1 VLADTR
7 NTGRSNPAAA
17 MVYIPYTLAAP
28 NGRSLALRT
37 QGKPTLLLNAVR
49 EKLRAIDKDQPL
61 NRPLT
66 LDEILGS
73 EIEQPRFNMAVFVG
87 FGLLGLV
94 LAVIGIYSM
103 LSYNVARRTH
113 EIGVRMALG
122 AASGDVLSLV
132 LISGGR
138 LVLLG
143 LGVGL
148 GASVVLSKV
157 LRSQVFEVPGTD
169 VLAMSAVAVLLS
181 AAALA
186 ACVVPARRAAKL
198 DPMIALR
205 RD

>member
-1 VLADTR
+1 
-7 NTGRSNPAAA
+7 
-17 MVYIPYTLAAP
+17 
-28 NGRSLALRT
+28 
-37 QGKPTLLLNAVR
+37 LLNAVR

>member
-1 VLADTR
+1 
-7 NTGRSNPAAA
+7 
-17 MVYIPYTLAAP
+17 
-28 NGRSLALRT
+28 
-37 QGKPTLLLNAVR
+37 
-49 EKLRAIDKDQPL
+49 
-61 NRPLT
+61 
-66 LDEILGS
+66 
-73 EIEQPRFNMAVFVG
+73 
-87 FGLLGLV
+87 
-94 LAVIGIYSM
+94 M